1 MGSVVDF
8 ASLGE
13 RGRVFVEFILI
24 RSEGYTF
31 YIVVGVGG
39 FVSLLGR

>member
-24 RSEGYTF
+24 RSEDYTF
-31 YIVVGVGG
+31 TLLSGLGV
-39 FVSLLGR
+39 LLAC